1 MGVRLLT
8 VMKTSLGHLG
18 YCTNIHA
25 GEHWADHFAA
35 LKQAVPELKK
45 RLSPDAPF
53 GLGLRLSNVASEE
66 LEQPEN
72 LIEFQH
78 WLADTDCYV
87 FTMNG
92 FPYGGFHNTIVKDQ
106 VHAPDWTTPQRVD
119 YTTRLFRILSVLL
132 PVDELGNP
140 IPGGV
145 STSPLS
151 YRHWFDWGNKT
162 ARDAVFTQTTQHVL
176 TVVAELIR
184 LHRNT
189 DRLMHLDLE
198 PEPDGV
204 IETSDEFIA
213 WYINY
218 LLPMGI
224 EQLSKSF
231 GMTDE
236 EAESAICQHVRLCY
250 DVCHFAVGYEQP
262 ADVLAKMKEYGLRV
276 GKIQIS
282 AALKAEFP
290 LPNADTSAGREVVR
304 QAFEPFNEPIYLHQ
318 VVARTY
324 SGELLR
330 FPDLPEAL
338 AAFDDTHAE
347 WRSHFHVPIFV
358 SDFGVLQSTQDDI
371 VKTINLLTDHPFT
384 NQMEVETYTWEVLPD
399 ELKAGLIDSIERE
412 INWVIMTKSERVKE

>member
-1 MGVRLLT
+1 
-8 VMKTSLGHLG
+8 MKTPLGHLG

-25 GEHWADHFAA
+25 GEHWTDHFTA

-45 RLSPDAPF
+45 RLSPNAPF
-53 GLGLRLSNVASEE
+53 GLGLRLSNIASEE

-72 LIEFQH
+72 LVSFQH
-78 WLADTDCYV
+78 WLADNDCYV

-92 FPYGGFHNTIVKDQ
+92 FPYGGFHNTVVKDQ
-106 VHAPDWTTPQRVD
+106 VHAPDWTTPDRAE
-119 YTTRLFRILSVLL
+119 YTKRLFRILSVLL

-151 YRHWFDWGNKT
+151 YRHWFDWSDSV
-162 ARDAVFTQTTQHVL
+162 ARDKVLTQTTQYVL
-176 TVVAELIR
+176 DVVTELIR
-184 LHRNT
+184 LHRQT

-213 WYINY
+213 WYTNY

-224 EQLSKSF
+224 EILSETF

-236 EAESAICQHVRLCY
+236 EAETAICQHVRLCY

-290 LPNADTSAGREVVR
+290 VPGSSETAADREAIQ
-304 QAFEPFNEPIYLHQ
+304 QAFARFNEPTYLHQ

-324 SGELLR
+324 SGDLLR

-358 SDFGVLQSTQDDI
+358 SNFGFLQSTQDDI
-371 VKTINLLTDHPFT
+371 VTTIRLLTERAFT

-399 ELKAGLIDSIERE
+399 ELKAGLVDSIERE
-412 INWVIMTKSERVKE
+412 LQWVMNNVK

>member
-1 MGVRLLT
+1 
-8 VMKTSLGHLG
+8 MKTPLGHLG

-25 GEHWADHFAA
+25 GEQWVDHFAA

-66 LEQPEN
+66 LEVPEN
-72 LIEFQH
+72 LIKFQH
-78 WLADTDCYV
+78 WLANNDCYV

-92 FPYGGFHNTIVKDQ
+92 FPYGGFHNIVVKDQ
-106 VHAPDWTTPQRVD
+106 VHAPDWTTPERVN

-132 PVDELGNP
+132 PVDELGNS

-151 YRHWFDWGNKT
+151 YRHWFDWSNAT
-162 ARDAVFTQTTQHVL
+162 ARDAVFAQTTQHIL

-213 WYINY
+213 WYTNY

-224 EQLSKSF
+224 ETLSELF

-236 EAESAICQHVRLCY
+236 EAEAAICRHVRLCY

-262 ADVLAKMKEYGLRV
+262 ADVLAKLNAYNLRV

-290 LPNADTSAGREVVR
+290 LPGSPSTLAAREAVW
-304 QAFEPFNEPIYLHQ
+304 QAFSRFNEPTYLHQ

-324 SGELLR
+324 SGDLLR

-371 VKTINLLTDHPFT
+371 VNTLNLLKTSPFT
-384 NQMEVETYTWEVLPD
+384 NQMEVETYTWEVLP
-399 ELKAGLIDSIERE
+399 EGLKLGIVDSIERE
-412 INWVIMTKSERVKE
+412 MNWALTIARG

>member
-1 MGVRLLT
+1 LGVRLLT
-8 VMKTSLGHLG
+8 EMKTPLGHLG

-35 LKQAVPELKK
+35 IKQAVPELKK
-45 RLSPDAPF
+45 RRSPNQAF
-53 GLGLRLSNVASEE
+53 GLGLRLSNIASED

-78 WLADTDCYV
+78 WLADNDCYV

-92 FPYGGFHNTIVKDQ
+92 FPYGGFHNTVVKDQ
-106 VHAPDWTTPQRVD
+106 VHAPDWTTTQRVD
-119 YTTRLFRILSVLL
+119 YTIRLFRILSVLL

-151 YRHWFDWGNKT
+151 YRYWFDWGHET
-162 ARDAVFTQTTQHVL
+162 ARDAVFTQTTQHIL

-213 WYINY
+213 WYTNY

-224 EQLSKSF
+224 EQLSALF

-236 EAESAICQHVRLCY
+236 EAETAICQHVRLCY
-250 DVCHFAVGYEQP
+250 DVCHFAVGYEKP

-290 LPNADTSAGREVVR
+290 TPGTGDREAVR
-304 QAFEPFNEPIYLHQ
+304 RAFEQFNEPTYLHQ

-338 AAFDDTHAE
+338 AAFDDSHAE

-358 SDFGVLQSTQDDI
+358 SDYGVLQSTQDDI
-371 VKTINLLTDHPFT
+371 ERTLNLLAINPFT
-384 NQMEVETYTWEVLPD
+384 NQLEVETYTWDVLPD
-399 ELKAGLIDSIERE
+399 ELKLNLIDSIERE
-412 INWVIMTKSERVKE
+412 LNWVLTIDRNTD

>member
-1 MGVRLLT
+1 
-8 VMKTSLGHLG
+8 MKTPLGHLG

-45 RLSPDAPF
+45 RLLPDAPF

-78 WLADTDCYV
+78 WLADNDCYV

-92 FPYGGFHNTIVKDQ
+92 FPYGGFHNTVVKDQ
-106 VHAPDWTTPQRVD
+106 VHAPDWTTTQRVD

-132 PVDELGNP
+132 PVDELGNS

-151 YRHWFDWGNKT
+151 YRHWFEWGKEI

-213 WYINY
+213 WYTNY

-224 EQLSKSF
+224 ETLSESF

-236 EAESAICQHVRLCY
+236 EAEAAICQHVRLCY
-250 DVCHFAVGYEQP
+250 DVCHFAVGYERP

-290 LPNADTSAGREVVR
+290 LPGSPSTLAGREDVR
-304 QAFEPFNEPIYLHQ
+304 QAFSRFNEPTYLHQ

-371 VKTINLLTDHPFT
+371 VNTLNLLKNSPFT
-384 NQMEVETYTWEVLPD
+384 NQMEVETYTWEVLP
-399 ELKAGLIDSIERE
+399 EGLKLGIVDSIERE
-412 INWVIMTKSERVKE
+412 MNWVLNAVKE